1 LKKKEESNYLLN
13 IAASVVIHAV
23 IFFTAAVILHFT
35 GEDTTMRSAY
45 VEVTTS
51 DFTQTG
57 KTVEKEEPVEQKT
70 EAEETPVENEP
81 DIPEQPAEEPASG
94 YLTLS
99 EENLDT
105 TGLKNIYR
113 ESTLNVKIKYPSGWT
128 FLDQNRKNK
137 LDGVT
142 FWASKGIYDPPP
154 YIHLE
159 VKEKYLFNPARYKYK
174 TEMDNYTAYF
184 NDPVEL
190 SGQVSQEVYLVTGT
204 DEDYSIKLIMQGQEA
219 FKSFQPV
226 FFGMLKTFEFGK
238 AFF

>member
-51 DFTQTG
+51 DFMQTEQ
-57 KTVEKEEPVEQKT
+57 TAEKDEPAEEKT
-70 EAEETPVENEP
+70 EEETPVENEP
-81 DIPEQPAEEPASG
+81 VNPEQPVEEPASG

-105 TGLKNIYR
+105 TGLKNVYR

-174 TEMDNYTAYF
+174 TKMDNYTAYF

-204 DEDYSIKLIMQGQEA
+204 DEDYSIKLIMQGEAA
-219 FKSFQPV
+219 FKSFQPI